1 MQYFTEDNYNAYY
14 DEEEFYEVYFDDKS
28 GKKINDR
35 PCFVADKI
43 WDEDGTVYVNLDEVS
58 DNMSE
63 YLSYA
68 LSGMDRIVKSELE
81 DSGRLERYFYE
92 FMDDIREDYKE
103 SVIYPFVN
111 EEDFLSALSERMD
124 EKGVEQQDMDSR
136 SDWDD
141 EDDYHDDEWN

>member
-28 GKKINDR
+28 GEKINR
-35 PCFVADKI
+35 NPYICVDKL

-68 LSGMDRIVKSELE
+68 LDGMDRIVKAELE
-81 DSGRLERYFYE
+81 DSGRLEMYFHS
-92 FMDDIREDYKE
+92 FLDDVRDDFKDSIL
-103 SVIYPFVN
+103 YPFVN

-124 EKGVEQQDMDSR
+124 EKGVEQQDIDSR
-136 SDWDD
+136 SSWDD
-141 EDDYHDDEWN
+141 EEGYYDDEWN